1 MINLEIFLLGLL
13 IVSTFTSLVTE
24 GVKKIL
30 SEHNV
35 TYYANTLVAIVSVVL
50 SVFIAIGYMILT
62 GVTFNTNVL
71 VVIIAMIIL
80 SWLCAMVGYDKVIQ
94 ALYQIKN
101 PTKEG

>member
-1 MINLEIFLLGLL
+1 MINLETFLLGLL
-13 IVSTFTSLVTE
+13 ITSTFTSLVTE

-35 TYYANTLVAIVSVVL
+35 AYYANSLVAIVSVVL
-50 SVFIAIGYMILT
+50 SVLIAVGYMILSGIAFT
-62 GVTFNTNVL
+62 SN
-71 VVIIAMIIL
+71 VVIVIISLVIL

-94 ALYQIKN
+94 AICQIKN

>member
-1 MINLEIFLLGLL
+1 MINVETFLLGLL
-13 IVSTFTSLVTE
+13 ITSTFTSLVTE

-35 TYYANTLVAIVSVVL
+35 IYYANSLVALVSIVL
-50 SVFIAIGYMILT
+50 SVIIAVGYMILS
-62 GVTFNTNVL
+62 GVALTPNIAVVMIAL
-71 VVIIAMIIL
+71 VVL

-94 ALYQIKN
+94 AICQIKN